1 MRMALSCS
9 GVGLSLGAFKDHN
22 DAIFAPMSRAA
33 PPFLGVVMLDT
44 RFPRP
49 PGDIGHPETFAR
61 AGIAVRY
68 RRVSDASPT
77 RVVLEADVALHT
89 PFVQAMQAL
98 AAEGAGLI
106 STSCGFLAAQQPLFA
121 RAVPVP
127 VISSSLLQCA
137 HLARPGIVTFDAA
150 ALTPAVLQGA
160 DVPVGTPIEG
170 LTPGCEHHRRI
181 LRNET
186 QLELAAAEQDVVQ
199 AALRLVQRHPEVQN
213 IVLECTNMPP
223 YRAAVEKATGRPVH
237 DIETLLIRS
246 CQARFTHQA

>member
-1 MRMALSCS
+1 
-9 GVGLSLGAFKDHN
+9 
-22 DAIFAPMSRAA
+22 MSRTA
-33 PPFLGVVMLDT
+33 PRFLGVVMLDT

-68 RRVSDASPT
+68 LRVSGASPT
-77 RVVLEADVALHT
+77 RVVVEADAALNT

-98 AAEGAGLI
+98 AAEGASLI
-106 STSCGFLAAQQPLFA
+106 TTSCGFLAAQQALFA

-137 HLARPGIVTFDAA
+137 ALQRPGIVTFDVAS
-150 ALTPAVLQGA
+150 LTPAVLQGA
-160 DVPVGTPIEG
+160 GVPTGTPMEG
-170 LTPGCEHHRRI
+170 LTPGCELHSRI
-181 LRNET
+181 LGNET
-186 QLELAAAEQDVVQ
+186 QLDLEAAEQDVVQ
-199 AALRLVQRHPEVQN
+199 AALRLVKQHPEIEN

-223 YRAAVEKATGRPVH
+223 YRVAVEKATGRPVH

-246 CQARFTHQA
+246 WQKLER